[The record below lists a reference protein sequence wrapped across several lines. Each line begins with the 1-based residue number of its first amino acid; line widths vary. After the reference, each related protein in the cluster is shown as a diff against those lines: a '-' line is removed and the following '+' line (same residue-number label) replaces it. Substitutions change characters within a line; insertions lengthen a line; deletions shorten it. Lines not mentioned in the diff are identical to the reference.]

1 MEPVSHNNDAA
12 DAKPRGA
19 GWWRRWRRIGL
30 SLGIV
35 LLLLWITG
43 CMERYFYYPTS
54 GPTPPPRHLIG
65 AERVWFRSSDGTRLL
80 GWFIPAQQTTPGDE
94 KAPTILHVHGNAGN
108 IESHNWFTE
117 YLPAAGF
124 NVFVFDYRGY
134 GESEGAARSRGPLI
148 ADTHAALDAVLAR
161 PDVDPQRIGM
171 YGQSLG
177 GTIGLNVMAQR
188 TEIKAAVIES
198 AFVSWREMAACALGG
213 DQANILCRGLA
224 AMLIP
229 DTHRADDAIA
239 TVYRPMLLLHG
250 DSDSIIPVD
259 HSRTLAEKSEGWA
272 RLVELPG
279 GDHNSLRESHPE
291 IEAMVIQFYHG
302 TLATT
307 GAAPLPPQDATGPMP
322 RL

>member
-54 GPTPPPRHLIG
+54 
-65 AERVWFRSSDGTRLL
+65 
-80 GWFIPAQQTTPGDE
+80 
-94 KAPTILHVHGNAGN
+94 
-108 IESHNWFTE
+108 
-117 YLPAAGF
+117 
-124 NVFVFDYRGY
+124 
-134 GESEGAARSRGPLI
+134 AARSRGPLI